1 MYSCQNVP
9 ATFLSQQGNSSF
21 VSNSCC
27 LPLPKMDW
35 RSPSPGEEHWPL
47 VLFPFS
53 GKVIC
58 LFSNLWAPVPVS
70 ETLLKVRWW
79 HLDKLWALF
88 LKLCRI
94 SGKGLLL
101 EVILVKWHP
110 CELCVETK
118 ACCDLEETESLQSGI
133 SGLGPEVCKSAS
145 SVVSELSH
153 AFILHG
159 VNMSPIPSLV
169 SFLPSYHV
177 TIILQLVFYPPGGG
191 GQLVSPIASLC
202 FLLKTFCP
210 LDFFFFLVSI

>member
-1 MYSCQNVP
+1 M
-9 ATFLSQQGNSSF
+9 
-21 VSNSCC
+21 
-27 LPLPKMDW
+27 
-35 RSPSPGEEHWPL
+35 
-47 VLFPFS
+47 
-53 GKVIC
+53 
-58 LFSNLWAPVPVS
+58 
-70 ETLLKVRWW
+70 
-79 HLDKLWALF
+79 
-88 LKLCRI
+88 
-94 SGKGLLL
+94 
-101 EVILVKWHP
+101 KWHP

-210 LDFFFFLVSI
+210 LDFFFFGKHLIKLEEDVVMMATLRILFMWESAAKVFSKTLKLSA

>member
-1 MYSCQNVP
+1 M
-9 ATFLSQQGNSSF
+9 FLPPF
-21 VSNSCC
+21 C
-27 LPLPKMDW
+27 LSRAIAALFQTAAAFLCLKWIGDLPPQV
-35 RSPSPGEEHWPL
+35 RSTDHWCYFPSL
-47 VLFPFS
+47 
-53 GKVIC
+53 GKWFARS
-58 LFSNLWAPVPVS
+58 LNLWAPVPVS

-118 ACCDLEETESLQSGI
+118 ACCDLEETESLQSSI

-145 SVVSELSH
+145 SVVSGLSH